1 MVQYGGGGLSSGG
14 RNHPFRCFRPPRVNL
29 RNTLLLLIAIFVLRN
44 LLRNDYRQEEI
55 QHLRKSGMT
64 DEQIKRYV
72 PETALG
78 QAGNDELKEMK
89 EDIASLKKE
98 IEKLKAGRL
107 SSEQQNHDSG
117 RGEPLISV
125 DKMHE
130 EKRKRRE
137 EQLLRDHP
145 NFKPSKR
152 LKDSLVEKE

>member
-1 MVQYGGGGLSSGG
+1 
-14 RNHPFRCFRPPRVNL
+14 
-29 RNTLLLLIAIFVLRN
+29 
-44 LLRNDYRQEEI
+44 
-55 QHLRKSGMT
+55 MT

>member
-1 MVQYGGGGLSSGG
+1 MVRYGGGGLSSGG
-14 RNHPFRCFRPPRVNL
+14 RNRPFRYFRLPRLNL
-29 RNTLLLLIAIFVLRN
+29 RNGLLLLIALFVMRN
-44 LLRNDYRQEEI
+44 LLRNDYLEEEI

-64 DEQIKRYV
+64 DQQIKRYV

-78 QAGNDELKEMK
+78 QAGNEELKKMK
-89 EDIASLKKE
+89 EEIANLKKE
-98 IEKLKAGRL
+98 FEELKAGQL
-107 SSEQQNHDSG
+107 SSEKQNHDSG

-125 DKMHE
+125 DQMHQ